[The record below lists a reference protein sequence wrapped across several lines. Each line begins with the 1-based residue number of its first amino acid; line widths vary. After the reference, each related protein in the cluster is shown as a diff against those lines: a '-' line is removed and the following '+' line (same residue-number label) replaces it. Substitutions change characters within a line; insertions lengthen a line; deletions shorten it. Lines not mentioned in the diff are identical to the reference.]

1 MIRANNQL
9 IVVLVCILCL
19 CSGLVG
25 PTLAAP
31 TTGSASGQTQAGS
44 QSPANTATQTDQ
56 LSNPPLAAE
65 KTNTIVRTAA
75 NPVQR
80 LQPLFIKNA
89 GKNALQDPN
98 GGRVHAKDYTIDV
111 GFVEVD
117 LGKAIEKII
126 QYTIDMMNK
135 GVKTLI
141 SSFNEYIIGIPAPGD
156 PQDPSSW
163 TNGGKGWSAVY
174 IVYGIMSALAI
185 ALLTPSFMVAT
196 DTIDRQKRRAYF
208 IELGKAAACILLGIP
223 ITAFCLHLG
232 NAVTMAIAPG
242 KLDFLAS
249 LENLSNLGIG
259 IIFGSI
265 LIYTK
270 GSLVAIGIVCS
281 MLIRLLFFLSV
292 AFWPIFW
299 AFRVQPQDTLKGY
312 GHMGL
317 SMFPLLILL
326 RFTQAGILKFLFE
339 IPLDEGPLFKLVA
352 TSGGLAIALIALP
365 YAIVVKLVPGSAMLL
380 QSMQRNK
387 VSHEHNHNHEGEY
400 SDSGAQHSEYRENC
414 RGPRSENPEPRSS
427 KRLPPDEYRNYATS
441 KGPRSKNPDSRSS
454 QGQSG
459 GYTSGRRSNSDES
472 GSDPM
477 GDNSR

>member
-1 MIRANNQL
+1 ML
-9 IVVLVCILCL
+9 MCILCL

-31 TTGSASGQTQAGS
+31 APGSVSGQTHSG
-44 QSPANTATQTDQ
+44 QSPTNTAAQTNQLSYTSLATEKANTIASGVARPLQN
-56 LSNPPLAAE
+56 SPPL
-65 KTNTIVRTAA
+65 V
-75 NPVQR
+75 
-80 LQPLFIKNA
+80 IKNA
-89 GKNALQDPN
+89 GTNVLQGPN

-111 GFVEVD
+111 GFVDID
-117 LGKAIEKII
+117 LGEAIEKMI
-126 QYTIDMMNK
+126 QYTIDMMKN
-135 GVKTLI
+135 GVKNLV
-141 SSFNEYIIGIPAPGD
+141 SSFNNYILGIPAPGD
-156 PQDPSSW
+156 PQDPSTW
-163 TNGGKGWSAVY
+163 TEGTSGWSAVY

-196 DTIDRQKRRAYF
+196 DTIDRKKRRAHL
-208 IELGKAAACILLGIP
+208 IELGKAGVCILLGIP
-223 ITAFCLHLG
+223 ITVFCLHLG
-232 NAVTMAIAPG
+232 NAVTMAVAPDG
-242 KLDFLAS
+242 LDFLAS
-249 LENLSNLGIG
+249 LGGLSNLGIG
-259 IIFGSI
+259 IIFGAI
-265 LIYTK
+265 MIYTK

-380 QSMQRNK
+380 NSMQKNK
-387 VSHEHNHNHEGEY
+387 VHHDHNHNHEVEY
-400 SDSGAQHSEYRENC
+400 SDSGAQHSEYREDC
-414 RGPRSENPEPRSS
+414 RGPRSENPEPRSQN
-427 KRLPPDEYRNYATS
+427 RLPPKYRNYATS
-441 KGPRSKNPDSRSS
+441 KGPRSKNPDSRQSR
-454 QGQSG
+454 GQSG
-459 GYTSGRRSNSDES
+459 GYTSGRRSNSGGSSSSTNSGLTDDLPDE
-472 GSDPM
+472 
-477 GDNSR
+477 